1 MEERSVMFVKIEKI
15 KDNEISQ
22 LQKLVKEIEDKLELE
37 TYEGIKLKEVNNSLK
52 EELENVIN

>member
-1 MEERSVMFVKIEKI
+1 MFVKIEKI

-22 LQKLVKEIEDKLELE
+22 LQKLVKEIEDKLALE
-37 TYEGIKLKEVNNSLK
+37 TYEGIKLKEINNSLK

>member
-22 LQKLVKEIEDKLELE
+22 LQKLVKEIEDKLALE
-37 TYEGIKLKEVNNSLK
+37 TYEGIKLKEINNSLK

>member
-37 TYEGIKLKEVNNSLK
+37 IYEGI
-52 EELENVIN
+52 